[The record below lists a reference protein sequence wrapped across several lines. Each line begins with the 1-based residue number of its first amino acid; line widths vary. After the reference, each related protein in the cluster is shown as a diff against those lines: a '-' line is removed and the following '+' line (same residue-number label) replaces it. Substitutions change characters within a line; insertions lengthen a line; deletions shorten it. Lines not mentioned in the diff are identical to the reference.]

1 MRRAGNEQPSD
12 LAAYCDRSRPGPTAG
27 SWAYGPGLGCP
38 DERTSGLLARYV
50 WPPCPGR
57 ELLEIAEERRPCD
70 RSLDQHA
77 ASVERVGLPTDQIEF
92 RKPIQRSYIFWSG
105 NITIHEKL
113 DKVL

>member
-1 MRRAGNEQPSD
+1 
-12 LAAYCDRSRPGPTAG
+12 
-27 SWAYGPGLGCP
+27 
-38 DERTSGLLARYV
+38 
-50 WPPCPGR
+50 
-57 ELLEIAEERRPCD
+57 
-70 RSLDQHA
+70 LDQHA